1 MPSVNEPSLHCSETS
16 LLVLASASPR
26 RKELLASLGI
36 DFQVVPS
43 QAAEILLP
51 NESPRQHVM
60 RLSREKALEVAQR
73 KAVTGRWFLGS
84 DTIVL
89 RDETIL
95 GKPTDTKDASA
106 MLRSLSGR
114 SHQVLSGYAIYD
126 RSSETMEVEAVTT
139 RVRFKELTD
148 QEIAGYIATG
158 EPFGKAGSYAIQG
171 IGAFMIPA
179 IEGSYSN
186 VVGLPLCEVVAALER
201 LGALRL
207 FARQHGK
214 QSEQTRLR
222 QSDPTFFFTDPE

>member
-1 MPSVNEPSLHCSETS
+1 MVSVNKPSLHNPETS
-16 LLVLASASPR
+16 MLVLASASPR
-26 RKELLASLGI
+26 RKELLSSLGI

-43 QAAEILLP
+43 HAPEELLP

-60 RLSREKALEVAQR
+60 RLSREKALEVARR
-73 KAVTGRWFLGS
+73 KEVPGRWFLGS

-95 GKPTDTKDASA
+95 GKPADAKEASA
-106 MLRSLSGR
+106 MLHSLSGR

-126 RSSETMEVEAVTT
+126 RNSNKMEVEAVTT
-139 RVRFKELTD
+139 RVHFKKLTD
-148 QEIAGYIATG
+148 QEIAGYISTG

-171 IGAFMIPA
+171 IGAFMVPA

-201 LGALRL
+201 LGAMRL
-207 FARQHGK
+207 FT
-214 QSEQTRLR
+214 ET
-222 QSDPTFFFTDPE
+222 E

>member
-1 MPSVNEPSLHCSETS
+1 MASASCSSFLSPADS

-26 RKELLASLGI
+26 RRELLTSLGI
-36 DFQVVPS
+36 EFSVVPS
-43 QAAEILLP
+43 EAPEALLAG
-51 NESPRQHVM
+51 ESARQHVM
-60 RLSREKALEVAQR
+60 RLSREKALEVAGR
-73 KAVTGRWFLGS
+73 KQVVGRWFLGS
-84 DTIVL
+84 DTVVV

-95 GKPTDTKDASA
+95 GKPTDADHAAA

-126 RSSETMEVEAVTT
+126 RKNDQREVDAVSTL
-139 RVRFKELTD
+139 VRFKELTE

-158 EPFGKAGSYAIQG
+158 EPFDKAGSYAIQG

-186 VVGLPLCEVVAALER
+186 VVGLPLCEVVAALEE

-207 FARQHGK
+207 FAA
-214 QSEQTRLR
+214 E
-222 QSDPTFFFTDPE
+222 

>member
-1 MPSVNEPSLHCSETS
+1 MSSVNKPANYSPEPLS
-16 LLVLASASPR
+16 LVLASASPR

-36 DFQVVPS
+36 DFQIVPS
-43 QAAEILLP
+43 QAEETLLP
-51 NESPRQHVM
+51 DESPRQHVM
-60 RLSREKALEVAQR
+60 RLSREKALEVAHR
-73 KAVTGRWFLGS
+73 KEVPGRWFLGS
-84 DTIVL
+84 DTVVL
-89 RDETIL
+89 RDETVL
-95 GKPTDTKDASA
+95 GKPADAAEASV

-126 RSSETMEVEAVTT
+126 RNSGEMESEAVTT
-139 RVRFKELTD
+139 RVHFKELTD

-186 VVGLPLCEVVAALER
+186 VVGLPLCEVIATLER

-207 FARQHGK
+207 FANT
-214 QSEQTRLR
+214 E
-222 QSDPTFFFTDPE
+222 

>member
-207 FARQHGK
+207 FA
-214 QSEQTRLR
+214 ETTR
-222 QSDPTFFFTDPE
+222 EAE

>member
-1 MPSVNEPSLHCSETS
+1 MSSANEPSLHCPETS

-36 DFQVVPS
+36 GFQVVPS
-43 QAAEILLP
+43 QAAEALLP

-60 RLSREKALEVAQR
+60 RLSREKALEVARR
-73 KAVTGRWFLGS
+73 KEVTGRWFLGS
-84 DTIVL
+84 DTVVL

-95 GKPTDTKDASA
+95 GKPADATEAAA

-126 RSSETMEVEAVTT
+126 RLKDKMESDAVTT
-139 RVRFKELTD
+139 QVRFKELTD

-171 IGAFMIPA
+171 IGAFMVPA

-201 LGALRL
+201 LGAMRL
-207 FARQHGK
+207 FADTT
-214 QSEQTRLR
+214 SEA
-222 QSDPTFFFTDPE
+222 E